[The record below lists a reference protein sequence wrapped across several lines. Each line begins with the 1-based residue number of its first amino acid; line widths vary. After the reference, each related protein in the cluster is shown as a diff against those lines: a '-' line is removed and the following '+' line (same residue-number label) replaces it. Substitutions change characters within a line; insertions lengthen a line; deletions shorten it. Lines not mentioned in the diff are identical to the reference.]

1 MTTDTFDENS
11 TDAED
16 NITNN
21 DDLELDLDSI
31 IKEVVL
37 EENTIKAPEPT
48 QEAPSLVSVADGVIG
63 TGKVKK
69 EAPKPKLASKEGTVS
84 TVALFASRNISWNG
98 LGKLVKGYNLVP
110 AEAAKQWLTLDSVKA
125 VTPEEI
131 KTNLG

>member
-16 NITNN
+16 NIASN
-21 DDLELDLDSI
+21 DELDLDSI

-37 EENTIKAPEPT
+37 DENTIKSPEPAK
-48 QEAPSLVSVADGVIG
+48 EAPSLVPVADNVIG
-63 TGKVKK
+63 TGTVKK
-69 EAPKPKLASKEGTVS
+69 EAPKPKPVSKNDSVS

-98 LGKLVKGYNLVP
+98 VGKLVKGYNLVP
-110 AEAAKQWLTLDSVKA
+110 ASIAKQWLTLDGVKE
-125 VTPEEI
+125 VTPEEV